1 MEFAIVIYVIALVI
15 ALLVW
20 IWFIVTMNSMLKEL
34 RDIRTQVVYLGELGD
49 YITSHPMFDD
59 DPKQK

>member
-1 MEFAIVIYVIALVI
+1 MELAIVIYIIALVI
-15 ALLVW
+15 ALIVW

-34 RDIRTQVVYLGELGD
+34 REIRTQVVYLGELGD

-59 DPKQK
+59 EPMQK